1 MNRERDNT
9 MKSQENHKS
18 IDYMLEALKEAKKA
32 YALDEVPVG
41 AVVVYNN
48 EIISRAHNTRESN
61 NVFYGHAEF
70 LALMK
75 ATEVIG
81 DWRLEE
87 CDVYVTL
94 EPCAMCAGAMIQSRI
109 RSLYYGAVDPK
120 AGAIESKVNLLE
132 VEFNHKIKTY
142 GSIHQH
148 ESSQLL
154 KSFFKNKRNK

>member
-1 MNRERDNT
+1 
-9 MKSQENHKS
+9 MKSQENLK
-18 IDYMLEALKEAKKA
+18 INDFMLEALEEAKKA

-48 EIISRAHNTRESN
+48 EIISRAHNTRESD

-75 ATEVIG
+75 ASEVIG

-109 RSLYYGAVDPK
+109 RNLYYGALDPK
-120 AGAIESKVNLLE
+120 GGAIESKVKLTDID
-132 VEFNHKIKTY
+132 FNHKIKTC
-142 GSIHQH
+142 GSIHA
-148 ESSQLL
+148 ELSSQLL
-154 KSFFKNKRNK
+154 KSFFKSKR

>member
-32 YALDEVPVG
+32 YAIDEVPVG

-48 EIISRAHNTRESN
+48 EIISRAHNTRSSN
-61 NVFYGHAEF
+61 NLFYGHAEF

-75 ATEVIG
+75 ASKVIG

-109 RSLYYGAVDPK
+109 RSLYYGALDPK

-142 GSIHQH
+142 GSIHAH
-148 ESSQLL
+148 DSSQLL

>member
-1 MNRERDNT
+1 
-9 MKSQENHKS
+9 MKSQENLK
-18 IDYMLEALKEAKKA
+18 INDFMLEALEEAKKA

-48 EIISRAHNTRESN
+48 EIISRAHNTRESD

-75 ATEVIG
+75 ASKVIG

-109 RSLYYGAVDPK
+109 RNLYYGALDPK
-120 AGAIESKVNLLE
+120 GGAIESKVKLTDID
-132 VEFNHKIKTY
+132 FNHKIKTC
-142 GSIHQH
+142 GSIHA
-148 ESSQLL
+148 EPSSQLL
-154 KSFFKNKRNK
+154 KSFFKSKR